1 MYKRLNPY
9 LLLAFVVAGLFTMGA
24 GCSSDPN
31 VEGGKLNM
39 NSKDYATALT
49 KFEKA
54 IETNP
59 NNAEAWKYKAMAL
72 AEIAKGATDPLVRAT
87 KYADMATAVGKAKEL
102 DPKQVADLGRIA
114 LSSWALEI
122 NDGVNAF
129 NSTQA
134 GMAEKAA
141 GHFKNATTLLPDS
154 TYAFELLGRS
164 FYKMEKYEEAA
175 GPYEQAIKSGRAK
188 EDTYVLLGNIYLYLL
203 KDRANDALRILEP
216 AATKF
221 PGNEQISAM
230 LTDAYRKSGQADR
243 ALANYKAQDEK
254 NPRDFDNLLRWGNLL
269 LQLDKFDEAMPVLE
283 RALSLNSEDE
293 NVVYNIGIAYFNKA
307 AAINKL
313 MIELK
318 PDETQKFNTLKGE
331 RDNFF
336 RKAMPLL
343 EKVRAQNTA
352 AKRDNKQICQSLFS
366 IYAQIL
372 GTKDPK
378 TTEAYSCAGN

>member
-9 LLLAFVVAGLFTMGA
+9 LLLVLIVAGLFTMGA

-39 NSKDYATALT
+39 NNKDYATALT

-54 IETNP
+54 IETNA

-72 AEIAKGATDPLVRAT
+72 AEIAKASNDPKVRAS
-87 KYADMATAVGKAKEL
+87 KYAEMATAIGKAREL
-102 DPKQVADLGRIA
+102 DPKQMVELQRVS
-114 LSSWALEI
+114 LSSWASEI

-129 NSTQA
+129 NSSQA
-134 GMAEKAA
+134 GMTEKAS
-141 GHFKNATTLLPDS
+141 GHFKNATTILPDS

-164 FYKMEKYEEAA
+164 YYKMEKYEEAA
-175 GPYEQAIKSGRAK
+175 APYEQAIKSGKAK

-203 KDRANDALRILEP
+203 KDRATDALRVLE
-216 AATKF
+216 AASAKF
-221 PGNEQISAM
+221 PANEQISTM

-243 ALANYKAQDEK
+243 ALASYKAQDGK
-254 NPRDFDNLLRWGNLL
+254 NPNDFDNLLRWGNLL
-269 LQLDKFDEAMPVLE
+269 LQLDRFDEAMPILE
-283 RALSLNSEDE
+283 RALALKSEDE
-293 NVVYNIGIAYFNKA
+293 NAVYNIGIAYFNKA
-307 AAINKL
+307 AAVNKL
-313 MIELK
+313 MVELK
-318 PDETQKFNTLKGE
+318 PDETQKFNTLKAD
-331 RDNFF
+331 RDGFF

-378 TTEAYSCAGN
+378 TTEAYTCAGN